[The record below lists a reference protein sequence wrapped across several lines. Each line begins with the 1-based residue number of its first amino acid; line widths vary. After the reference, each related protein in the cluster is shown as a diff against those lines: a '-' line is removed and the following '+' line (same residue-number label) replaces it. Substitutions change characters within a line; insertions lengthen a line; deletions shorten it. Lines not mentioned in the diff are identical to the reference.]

1 MKPAL
6 RIEASDLQR
15 RLLRFLERESATEMR
30 THDELRALPI
40 DERVVSGECIDSATV
55 IEVSKEAVVLRV
67 NDNPSRFREGDSV
80 CLGDGTRF
88 DEALSLVYR
97 SFDPE
102 RAELVLARDAYAKFD
117 DEDLRVGQ
125 TCVVDRRPFT
135 AGSLLAPVVAQ
146 AFEDP
151 LLREILTGA
160 RAHARDDDRYAR
172 ALVQM
177 RELGLDESQ
186 AVGAAEAIAARDLAL
201 IQGPPGTG
209 KTRMLATM
217 LCALAQKGCRV
228 VVSAFT
234 HRAIDNVL
242 LAVRQRDRSASVV
255 KLASSRDSS
264 GGELRAMGVR
274 VVNSRQLDLSS
285 PGEIVGGTAFA
296 MRRLGNRPAFHFA
309 VFDEAGQMPIPHAL
323 AGMLLA
329 RHFVFVGDHRQLP
342 PVVTS
347 PDRDEIAAAS
357 IFEHLER
364 SYGANML
371 ETSYRMNAGICSV
384 IGDTFYGGRL
394 RPAAAAA
401 SRRMPFVPGGAHDDV
416 LDPGKPVVI
425 ARVDHLQPGSRSVEE
440 ARLVADLID
449 ECIRRHG
456 VPAAEIAVLA
466 PFRAH
471 VRALRTAIEKKGI
484 DVTNLVIDTVDRV
497 QGQEREIVFLSL
509 ACGDASTLD
518 QRSAFFFS
526 PNRLNVALSRART
539 KAVLVCSSSVATA
552 LPMDPAALRAAAIY
566 KTLWR
571 RLPRVDLTA
580 VYGPRRRD

>member
-6 RIEASDLQR
+6 RIEPSDLQR
-15 RLLRFLERESATEMR
+15 RLLRFLERESATELR
-30 THDELRALPI
+30 AHDEMRALPI

-117 DEDLRVGQ
+117 DHDLRIGQ
-125 TCVVDRRPFT
+125 ACVVDRRPFT

-160 RAHARDDDRYAR
+160 REHARDDARYAR
-172 ALVQM
+172 ALLQM

-186 AVGAAEAIAARDLAL
+186 ALGAAEAIAARDLAL

-242 LAVRQRDRSASVV
+242 LAVRQRDRTASVV
-255 KLASSRDSS
+255 KLASSRDS
-264 GGELRAMGVR
+264 GAAELRAMGVR
-274 VVNSRQLDLSS
+274 VVNPRQLELSR

-296 MRRLGNRPAFHFA
+296 VRRLGNRPAFHFA

-347 PDRDEIAAAS
+347 PDRDEIAAVS

-364 SYGANML
+364 SYGAHML

-416 LDPGKPVVI
+416 LDPDKPVVI

-440 ARLVADLID
+440 AHLVADLID

-539 KAVLVCSSSVATA
+539 KAILVCSSSVATA
-552 LPMDPAALRAAAIY
+552 LPMDPAALKAAAIY

-571 RLPRVDLTA
+571 RLPQVDLTA